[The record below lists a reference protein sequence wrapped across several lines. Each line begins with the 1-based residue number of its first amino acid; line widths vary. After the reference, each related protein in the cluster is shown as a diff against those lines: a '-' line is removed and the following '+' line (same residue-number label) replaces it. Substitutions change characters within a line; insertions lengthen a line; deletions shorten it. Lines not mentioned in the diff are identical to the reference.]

1 MPQYAE
7 HSTWYV
13 RVVRPSEVVEIAV
26 VRDLFACSPGGTEL
40 REAGSA
46 LAFRAAGAPDARELN
61 RVLGLER
68 LEQLD
73 ELESLYESARFWVSP
88 DPAVGLDQALLE
100 RGFTVDHPWQKFER
114 EPARIS
120 AETDLRIAE
129 ADERFGQVFAAAY
142 GMPAAF
148 ASWMGRLPERAGWHC
163 LAAYDGGEPVAT
175 GALFASAGTGWLG
188 MAGTLP
194 SHRGRGAQS
203 ALLAARIA
211 HAHELGLDLIT
222 TETGVPGDEGPGP
235 SYRNILRAGFRAAYV
250 RPNYAS
256 P

>member
-1 MPQYAE
+1 M
-7 HSTWYV
+7 
-13 RVVRPSEVVEIAV
+13 RPSEAVEIAV

-46 LAFRAAGAPDARELN
+46 LAFRAAFAPEARELN
-61 RVLGLER
+61 RILGLEQ

-73 ELESLYESARFWVSP
+73 ELEPLYEEARFWVSP
-88 DPAVGLDQALLE
+88 DPAVGLDRALLE
-100 RGFTVDHPWQKFER
+100 RGFTADLPWQKFER
-114 EPARIS
+114 EPAPVS

-129 ADERFGQVFAAAY
+129 TDERFGGVFAAAY

-148 ASWMGRLPERAGWHC
+148 GGWMGLLPGRTGWHC

-188 MAGTLP
+188 MTGTLQ

-203 ALLAARIA
+203 ALLAARITR
-211 HAHELGLDLIT
+211 AHELGLDLVT
-222 TETGVPGDEGPGP
+222 TETGVPGEEGPGP
-235 SYRNILRAGFRAAYV
+235 SYRNILRAGLREAYV
-250 RPNYAS
+250 RPNYRS

>member
-1 MPQYAE
+1 M
-7 HSTWYV
+7 
-13 RVVRPSEVVEIAV
+13 RPSEAVEIAV

-46 LAFRAAGAPDARELN
+46 IGFRAAFAPEARELN

-73 ELESLYESARFWVSP
+73 ELKTLYEDARFWVSP
-88 DPAVGLDQALLE
+88 DPGAGLDAALLE
-100 RGFTVDHPWQKFER
+100 RGFTADLAWQKFER
-114 EPARIS
+114 EPAPVS
-120 AETDLRIAE
+120 AE
-129 ADERFGQVFAAAY
+129 ADEHFGPVFAAAY
-142 GMPAAF
+142 GMPAA
-148 ASWMGRLPERAGWHC
+148 MGDWIGLLPERVSWHC
-163 LAAYDGGEPVAT
+163 FAAYEGDEAAVAT

-203 ALLAARIA
+203 ALLAARIT
-211 HAHELGLDLIT
+211 HAHELCLDLVT
-222 TETGVPGDEGPGP
+222 TETGVPGEEGPGP
-235 SYRNILRAGFRAAYV
+235 SYRNILRAGLREAYV
-250 RPNYAS
+250 RPNYRS